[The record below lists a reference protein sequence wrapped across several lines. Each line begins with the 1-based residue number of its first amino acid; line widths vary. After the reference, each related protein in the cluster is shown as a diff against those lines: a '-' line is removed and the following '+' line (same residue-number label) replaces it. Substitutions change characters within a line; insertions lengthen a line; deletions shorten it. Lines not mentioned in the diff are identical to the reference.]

1 MNISRYLTED
11 LIKLEME
18 TIIEPP
24 EESHSLVRWRSDG
37 KEKILDELVG
47 LLENDSRIG
56 NRKKLYEDFI
66 NREKKA
72 TTAIGHGLA
81 FPHIRSMQAKE
92 FMIAFARSSEGYD
105 FDCPD
110 DQPVHM
116 FFIMAAPPYEDNLY
130 LKVFK
135 SLSEILQYE
144 SLRDELLE
152 VQSPGEIIRAIRS
165 YE

>member
-18 TIIEPP
+18 TVIESPD
-24 EESHSLVRWRSDG
+24 ESSSLERWRSES

-56 NRKKLYEDFI
+56 NRKKLFEDFI
-66 NREKKA
+66 YREKKA
-72 TTAIGHGLA
+72 TTAIGQGIA

-92 FMIAFARSSEGYD
+92 FMIAFARSREGYD
-105 FDCPD
+105 FNCPY
-110 DQPVHM
+110 DQPVRL

-152 VQSPGEIIRAIRS
+152 VQSPGEILRAIRS